1 MSRWAVGRHAA
12 RQQEAPMQPSIDA
25 NNLFPLA
32 LTQSDD
38 YRALSPEQRK
48 GLLGRLLHTHELVD
62 ASLLGAKASGD
73 EQKEI
78 LSELELDAMSV
89 IDLRDPEK
97 GVSAYLVHQSWTF
110 DCSNCR
116 LADYVDPAVF
126 VAVAALQMTVD
137 ASPDQVSTWLRQWSA
152 ALQATYDR
160 LSRAKVFCEA
170 IAQLIAIDLLVA
182 SLLTNIALHHLD
194 G

>member
-1 MSRWAVGRHAA
+1 
-12 RQQEAPMQPSIDA
+12 MQRSMDA

-48 GLLGRLLHTHELVD
+48 GLTGRILHAYELVD
-62 ASLLGAKASGD
+62 GSLLGAKASGG

-78 LSELELDAMSV
+78 LPELELDAMTL
-89 IDLRDPEK
+89 IGPRDPEK
-97 GVSAYLVHQSWTF
+97 GVSAYLVHESWTF
-110 DCSNCR
+110 DCSDCR

-126 VAVAALQMTVD
+126 VAAAALQMTVD
-137 ASPDQVSTWLRQWSA
+137 ASPDQVSAWLRQWSA
-152 ALQATYDR
+152 ALQATYDK
-160 LSRAKVFCEA
+160 LSSAKVFCEA

-182 SLLTNIALHHLD
+182 SLLTKIALLRLS
-194 G
+194 GYLN